1 MKPNIGIVNAL
12 IRLTLGFTLL
22 SWTTSRLSRRP
33 YKDSY
38 IFLGLMGALKV
49 AEGITRFC
57 PLTYAYD
64 SCQKHEMNMNTIQM
78 EMKKRIILHKVKRR
92 AWALLF
98 YFKAAFVNARWPMSL
113 R

>member
-12 IRLTLGFTLL
+12 IRLTLGSTLL

-64 SCQKHEMNMNTIQM
+64 SCQKHDEHEHHPNGNEET
-78 EMKKRIILHKVKRR
+78 
-92 AWALLF
+92 
-98 YFKAAFVNARWPMSL
+98 YNPS
-113 R
+113 

>member
-33 YKDSY
+33 YKDSS

-57 PLTYAYD
+57 PLRTLMIHV
-64 SCQKHEMNMNTIQM
+64 KNTMNMNTIQM
-78 EMKKRIILHKVKRR
+78 EMKKRIILRKVKRR
-92 AWALLF
+92 A
-98 YFKAAFVNARWPMSL
+98 
-113 R
+113 